1 MALIKE
7 TAVYLLC
14 YQSYSFRIIRNWF
27 FIRLNKKDDI
37 DQIKSRFNI
46 PGYVRAN
53 DLFCY
58 SYRIRLDKIILLTR
72 SNVTSLVRTWCK
84 VSAILHVI
92 IHCTFYKKAKLF
104 EQLLHWHTNRFT
116 YMVFFNHNHLK
127 AGIHT
132 NECIVQ
138 NKTFF
143 FFYFSKFYENMK
155 RNLNNLTYIFHK
167 TKNI

>member
-1 MALIKE
+1 MIL
-7 TAVYLLC
+7 
-14 YQSYSFRIIRNWF
+14 
-27 FIRLNKKDDI
+27 
-37 DQIKSRFNI
+37 IKSRFNI

-58 SYRIRLDKIILLTR
+58 SYRIRLDKIILLMR
-72 SNVTSLVRTWCK
+72 SNVTSLVRTLCK
-84 VSAILHVI
+84 VSAIYTTCNYTLYI
-92 IHCTFYKKAKLF
+92 LQEANYLF
-104 EQLLHWHTNRFT
+104 EQLLHWHTNKFT

-155 RNLNNLTYIFHK
+155 INLNDLTNFYK
-167 TKNI
+167 TKDI

>member
-1 MALIKE
+1 MILIKSN
-7 TAVYLLC
+7 
-14 YQSYSFRIIRNWF
+14 Q
-27 FIRLNKKDDI
+27 
-37 DQIKSRFNI
+37 
-46 PGYVRAN
+46 
-53 DLFCY
+53 DLTFLVMSKWSLCY
-58 SYRIRLDKIILLTR
+58 SYRIRLDKIILLMR

-92 IHCTFYKKAKLF
+92 ILYILQKADYLF
-104 EQLLHWHTNRFT
+104 EQLLHWHTNKFT

-155 RNLNNLTYIFHK
+155 INLNNLTYFTKQKIS
-167 TKNI
+167 KNITTEEMHWKRWTKRI